1 MASIAMLNYQVVTGT
16 RRGGSFK
23 KGHEYR
29 KHFAFFGSCWWAGK
43 IKLKWN
49 EMKERKNELHEEWMQ
64 EWINGMKGTNEGTN
78 KSVNEWIRRAGWG
91 FSLICGLS
99 QDRWPSKM
107 GTYHW
112 EGHQV
117 FLMHICRVQSQVPFS
132 GVCAYLRDL
141 GKSGTGTY
149 HWEVMGICVQTSDEW
164 TNACMNECTFC
175 RPHRPKVL
183 RAPHFFFTIFMWS
196 RAVATFSCTF
206 CRPHLPKVLRAQ
218 QCLTIFIWNRALATV
233 SCTFCRPH
241 RPKVLRACI
250 FFTVFTWNRALASV
264 SCTFYW
270 PHFPKVH
277 DIYVKSSS
285 CYSLVHLL
293 RTSSSKNVP
302 RPQFFTV
309 FICFL
314 WNWALAT
321 VSWTFLTSF
330 SKSVPSP
337 TVFYDFYVKSSSR
350 YSLVRFCRRKQ
361 SPDFGDHGRPRY
373 PKKTQ
378 GFAPRRRVFSRL
390 HSRVPDLL
398 HFPTTW
404 WWCAWHDDVVDMMV
418 RMLPMT
424 IVRNS
429 EVFKLNFLWPKGKW
443 WIMIVAV

>member
-49 EMKERKNELHEEWMQ
+49 EMKWRNERMNCMKNECKNESMEWKERMKERINPWMNELMNEWMHAWMNAPFADLIVQ
-64 EWINGMKGTNEGTN
+64 KCSAPLIFFYDFYV
-78 KSVNEWIRRAGWG
+78 KS
-91 FSLICGLS
+91 SCGYILVHLLPTSSS
-99 QDRWPSKM
+99 QSAPS
-107 GTYHW
+107 
-112 EGHQV
+112 
-117 FLMHICRVQSQVPFS
+117 P
-132 GVCAYLRDL
+132 
-141 GKSGTGTY
+141 
-149 HWEVMGICVQTSDEW
+149 
-164 TNACMNECTFC
+164 
-175 RPHRPKVL
+175 
-183 RAPHFFFTIFMWS
+183 
-196 RAVATFSCTF
+196 
-206 CRPHLPKVLRAQ
+206 
-218 QCLTIFIWNRALATV
+218 TV
-233 SCTFCRPH
+233 SNDFYLKSSPRYSLVHLLPTSSSKSAPRLH
-241 RPKVLRACI
+241 

-302 RPQFFTV
+302 RPQFLRFLYVFYEIELSLQSRGRFWPHFPKVFRARQFFTI
-309 FICFL
+309 FM
-314 WNWALAT
+314 WNRALAT
-321 VSWTFLTSF
+321 VLCA
-330 SKSVPSP
+330 
-337 TVFYDFYVKSSSR
+337 
-350 YSLVRFCRRKQ
+350 FCRRKQ

-378 GFAPRRRVFSRL
+378 GFAPRQRVFSRL

>member
-1 MASIAMLNYQVVTGT
+1 M
-16 RRGGSFK
+16 
-23 KGHEYR
+23 H
-29 KHFAFFGSCWWAGK
+29 
-43 IKLKWN
+43 
-49 EMKERKNELHEEWMQ
+49 EWMHLLP
-64 EWINGMKGTNEGTN
+64 TSSS
-78 KSVNEWIRRAGWG
+78 KSAPR
-91 FSLICGLS
+91 
-99 QDRWPSKM
+99 PS
-107 GTYHW
+107 
-112 EGHQV
+112 
-117 FLMHICRVQSQVPFS
+117 
-132 GVCAYLRDL
+132 
-141 GKSGTGTY
+141 
-149 HWEVMGICVQTSDEW
+149 
-164 TNACMNECTFC
+164 
-175 RPHRPKVL
+175 
-183 RAPHFFFTIFMWS
+183 FFFYDFYVKS
-196 RAVATFSCTF
+196 SCGYILV
-206 CRPHLPKVLRAQ
+206 HLLPTSSSQSAPSP
-218 QCLTIFIWNRALATV
+218 TV
-233 SCTFCRPH
+233 SNDFYLKSSPRYSLVHLLPTSSSKSAPRLH
-241 RPKVLRACI
+241 

-302 RPQFFTV
+302 RPQFLRFLYVFYEIELSLQSRGRFWPHFPKVFRARQFFTI
-309 FICFL
+309 FM
-314 WNWALAT
+314 WNRALAT
-321 VSWTFLTSF
+321 VLCA
-330 SKSVPSP
+330 
-337 TVFYDFYVKSSSR
+337 
-350 YSLVRFCRRKQ
+350 FCRRKQ

-378 GFAPRRRVFSRL
+378 GFAPRQRVFSRL